1 MNKYVLIVDCGNTN
15 TSIGVFK
22 ENKLYSRIDI
32 PSSIDAINGSL
43 SRMLN
48 FKKKLLLNDEELTG
62 GLISSVVPSLN
73 KAIITLLKE
82 AFGKSIPIMDNT
94 YFFDIKMD
102 VNNPD
107 EVGGDLLAD
116 AIAGKKL
123 FDAPTLIID
132 LGTITKLIVLD
143 KNKKFI
149 GTSFFPGVETC
160 LKSMKEK
167 TALLPEISL
176 NKRPKKFLGNNTV
189 DAMQSGLYY
198 GTLGLI
204 KYSSIMVDD
213 MFEGKVNK
221 ILTGG
226 NSILFK
232 NDANEFIIDENLV
245 LKGIYLIYLDNI
257 GK

>member
-22 ENKLYSRIDI
+22 DGQICSRIDI
-32 PSSIDAINGSL
+32 HSSIDTINGSL
-43 SRMLN
+43 SRILN
-48 FKKKLLLNDEELTG
+48 FKKKLSLKDEDLLG

-73 KAIITLLKE
+73 QAIITLLKE
-82 AFGKSIPIMDNT
+82 AFGKIIPVMDNT
-94 YFFDIKMD
+94 YYFDVEMS
-102 VNNPD
+102 VNNPK

-123 FDAPTLIID
+123 FNAPTLIID

-143 KNKKFI
+143 ENKKFI

-160 LKSMKEK
+160 LKAMKEK

-176 NKRPKKFLGNNTV
+176 NKKPKKFLGNNTV

-204 KYSSIMVDD
+204 KNSSNIVDE
-213 MFEGKVNK
+213 MFDGKINK

-226 NSILFK
+226 NAYLFK
-232 NDANEFIIDENLV
+232 DDADEFVIDSDFV
-245 LKGIYLIYLDNI
+245 LKGIYLIYLDNM